1 MPSKVRSSVKILIWH
16 FCQYINNF
24 RNLKLPVKSAREDFW
39 KFHREQF
46 FMPLKI
52 SPNLLA
58 FSESRCL
65 CVTLFISRGKK
76 PWLRIPGSPILYSA
90 AAWAAKKD
98 QAVFNWLYRFWQKVP
113 AFGVGLNSL
122 VNSSWASPIK
132 KYPIIDSSVFEK
144 LMPTR

>member
-1 MPSKVRSSVKILIWH
+1 MTFFPIYQQFQKNQITCEKCTWRFLKVSPWTIFHAFKDISKFVSIFRIEM
-16 FCQYINNF
+16 FMCNF
-24 RNLKLPVKSAREDFW
+24 VYFSRE
-39 KFHREQF
+39 
-46 FMPLKI
+46 
-52 SPNLLA
+52 
-58 FSESRCL
+58 
-65 CVTLFISRGKK
+65 KK

-90 AAWAAKKD
+90 AAWTAKKD

-144 LMPTR
+144 PMPTR